1 MKKKSSIAILL
12 LLGLLIFGKSNL
24 LAQSNARP
32 FLIEIWIGD
41 SIYRPGS
48 KITAPANPPEIRVQ
62 IRTVGGNPES
72 RFIAKKLVYS
82 SPKNVGSATN
92 VATFN
97 IPEAQGNSF
106 PISLVSPRQSTTYTI
121 EGITEIRGSKSKT
134 WNVPLR
140 ERSFTIE

>member
-1 MKKKSSIAILL
+1 MKKNISIGIVL
-12 LLGLLIFGKSNL
+12 LLGLLIVGKSGL
-24 LAQSNARP
+24 SAQSTNRP
-32 FLIEIWIGD
+32 FLIEIGLGD

-48 KITAPANPPEIRVQ
+48 KITLPANTPEIRVQ

-82 SPKNVGSATN
+82 SPKNVGSATPI
-92 VATFN
+92 ASFN
-97 IPEAQGNSF
+97 IPEAQGNNF

-134 WNVPLR
+134 WNIPLR